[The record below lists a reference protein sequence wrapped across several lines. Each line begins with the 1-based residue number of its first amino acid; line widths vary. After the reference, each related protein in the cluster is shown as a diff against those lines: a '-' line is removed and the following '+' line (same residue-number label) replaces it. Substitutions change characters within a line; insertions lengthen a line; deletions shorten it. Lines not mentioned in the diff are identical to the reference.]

1 MIRATDIRKS
11 FGTLEVLKGVSLS
24 VEAKSIVAMI
34 GPSGSGKTTFLRC
47 LNGLESFGA
56 GAVEVDSIA
65 IEAGTPD
72 FSESLRLLRVKLG
85 MVFQQF
91 QLFPHLSVLENIVLA
106 PIRVQGRT
114 RAEATDYAMELL
126 TRMGLD
132 SKAGVRPMELSGGQQ
147 QRVAIARALA
157 MRPSGLLFDE
167 PTSALDPRM
176 TVEVASLIR
185 ELSEHGLAILVVTHD
200 MNFARRASDR
210 LAVFHHGRIVEE
222 GPTAELFE
230 NPQSEALRELFEH
243 ADIGSPGHSPH

>member
-1 MIRATDIRKS
+1 MISAIDIRKS

-24 VEAKSIVAMI
+24 VDAGTIVAMI

-47 LNGLESFGA
+47 LNGLESFGS
-56 GAVEVDSIA
+56 GTVQVDSIA
-65 IEAGTPD
+65 IAAGTPD
-72 FSESLRLLRVKLG
+72 FSESLRLLRVKMG

-106 PIRVQGRT
+106 PVRVLGTSRIEA
-114 RAEATDYAMELL
+114 AEHAMELL
-126 TRMGLD
+126 RRMGLE
-132 SKAGVRPMELSGGQQ
+132 SKAAVRPRELSGGQQ

-157 MRPSGLLFDE
+157 MRPTGLLFDE

-185 ELSEHGLAILVVTHD
+185 ELSGQGLAILVVTHD

-210 LAVFHHGRIVEE
+210 LAVFHQGLIVEE
-222 GPTAELFE
+222 GPTTEVFDS
-230 NPQSEALRELFEH
+230 PRSEALRELFAH
-243 ADIGSPGHSPH
+243 ADIGSAGSPPG

>member
-1 MIRATDIRKS
+1 MIRAIDIRKS
-11 FGTLEVLKGVSLS
+11 FGTLEVLKGVSLA
-24 VEAKSIVAMI
+24 VEAGTIVAMI

-56 GAVEVDSIA
+56 GSVEVDTISIA
-65 IEAGTPD
+65 AGTPD
-72 FSESLRLLRVKLG
+72 FSESLRQLRVKLG

-106 PIRVQGRT
+106 PVRVLGKSRD
-114 RAEATDYAMELL
+114 ESVEHAMDLL
-126 TRMGLD
+126 RRMGLD
-132 SKAGVRPMELSGGQQ
+132 SKAGVRPRELSGGQQ

-185 ELSEHGLAILVVTHD
+185 ELSGHGLAILVVTHD

-210 LAVFHHGRIVEE
+210 LAVFHQGLIVEE
-222 GPTAELFE
+222 GPTAEVFG
-230 NPQSEALRELFEH
+230 NPQSDALRDLFAH
-243 ADIGSPGHSPH
+243 ADIGSSGSPPG